1 MTKFANLKVG
11 EKLSELQYYTVDK
24 ITGNEVDLKLENG
37 QIATVDSKYAEA
49 CLISASQ
56 VETEVNINR
65 TDAINLLTASANLA
79 MTVNFNTKVDPKE
92 ITAAKKKLTD
102 LAEGKIT
109 MTKKEIVDLVDSITE
124 GKDRTMVGRH
134 SGEFNEFGRLK
145 FIDMQAGSG
154 FNFRQVDPRTVNW
167 MIIKG
172 IKYNVGK

>member
-24 ITGNEVDLKLENG
+24 ITGNEVDLKLDNG

-56 VETEVNINR
+56 FDSEVTINR
-65 TDAINLLTASANLA
+65 TDAINLLGASANLA
-79 MTVNFNTKVDPKE
+79 LTVNFNTKVDPKD
-92 ITAAKKKLTD
+92 IKAAKKTIADAL
-102 LAEGKIT
+102 EGKI
-109 MTKKEIVDLVDSITE
+109 KLSVKQANELIDSITE

-172 IKYNVGK
+172 IKYNVSK